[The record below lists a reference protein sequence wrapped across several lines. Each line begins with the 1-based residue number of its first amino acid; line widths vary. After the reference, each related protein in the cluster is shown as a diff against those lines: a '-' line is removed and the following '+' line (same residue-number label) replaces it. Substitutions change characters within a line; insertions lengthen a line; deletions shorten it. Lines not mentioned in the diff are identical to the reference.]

1 MSYAGPRRQSCF
13 RDEEKAGD
21 NVVTPPNDT
30 TPHEFNP
37 WLRVTSLIES
47 AGQLLGLNEGMIKR
61 IITPERIL
69 EVAVPVR
76 MDSGNVEMYTGWRI
90 QHDTSRGPGKGGI
103 RFHQSV
109 NIDEIAA
116 LSADMSI
123 KCAVVN
129 IPYGGAKGGVRVDPT
144 KLSRGELERLT
155 RRYAFSIGPMIG
167 PDRDIPAPD
176 INTDAQV
183 MSWIMDTI
191 SMMHGHNISG
201 VVTGKPLAIGGTLG
215 HAGATSLGV
224 TICTAAILQRLGRQ
238 SNEQRVIV
246 QGYGK
251 VGAPLVKLMSDRGMK
266 VVGVADVKG
275 AIHVPEGIKWSV
287 LAKHFAEAGTV
298 VGYAGATRSS
308 PKSSGPSRAT
318 SRSLPPW
325 AGSSPTRSPEHGR
338 VDHGRSR
345 QRTDHRRG
353 SRDTLEPQY
362 PVVPDVLANAG
373 GVVASYFEWAQDL
386 QGFMWET
393 ELFQQRLEKTMHE
406 AFNHVW
412 NRQKELNV
420 NCATPPSRWASSA
433 SPRRPRCAACFL
445 ERVLCGPVLIALAAV
460 RRPAELSRSDDRRH
474 DSPDSDDR

>member
-1 MSYAGPRRQSCF
+1 MSWALVSYAGPRRHIRF
-13 RDEEKAGD
+13 RDEDKAGD
-21 NVVTPPNDT
+21 NVVTQPHEA

-109 NIDEIAA
+109 NTDEIAA

-144 KLSRGELERLT
+144 RLSRGELERLT

-183 MSWIMDTI
+183 MSWIMDTV
-191 SMMHGHNISG
+191 SMMHGHNTPG

-224 TICTAAILQRLGRQ
+224 TICTAAILQRLGRL
-238 SNEQRVIV
+238 SNEQRVII

-275 AIHVPEGIKWSV
+275 AIHVPGGINPGV
-287 LAKHFAEAGTV
+287 LAKHFDEAGTV
-298 VGYAGATRSS
+298 VGYPGAEHVKSHEFWTLPSDIAIPAALGGVITEEVASS
-308 PKSSGPSRAT
+308 LAASIMVEAANGPTTGEGAAVLASRNI
-318 SRSLPPW
+318 
-325 AGSSPTRSPEHGR
+325 
-338 VDHGRSR
+338 
-345 QRTDHRRG
+345 
-353 SRDTLEPQY
+353 

-386 QGFMWET
+386 QGFMWES

-406 AFNHVW
+406 SFNHVW
-412 NRQKELNV
+412 NRQKELHV
-420 NCATPPSRWASSA
+420 NLRDTAIAVGVERIAEAT
-433 SPRRPRCAACFL
+433 
-445 ERVLCGPVLIALAAV
+445 
-460 RRPAELSRSDDRRH
+460 ELRGLF
-474 DSPDSDDR
+474 P

>member
-1 MSYAGPRRQSCF
+1 M
-13 RDEEKAGD
+13 
-21 NVVTPPNDT
+21 VTQPNEASLG
-30 TPHEFNP
+30 EFNP
-37 WLRVTSLIES
+37 WLRVSSLIET
-47 AGQLLGLNEGMIKR
+47 AGKLLGLNDGMIKR

-109 NIDEIAA
+109 NTDEIAA

-123 KCAVVN
+123 KTAVVN

-183 MSWIMDTI
+183 MSWIMDTV

-224 TICTAAILQRLGRQ
+224 TICTAAILQRMGRL
-238 SNEQRVIV
+238 SNEQRVII

-275 AIHVPEGIKWSV
+275 AIHVPGGVNPHV

-298 VGYAGATRSS
+298 VGYPGADLVDSDQFWTIPSDIAVPAALGGVITDKIAETMAASIMIEAANGPTTGEGAAVLSS
-308 PKSSGPSRAT
+308 RNI
-318 SRSLPPW
+318 
-325 AGSSPTRSPEHGR
+325 
-338 VDHGRSR
+338 
-345 QRTDHRRG
+345 
-353 SRDTLEPQY
+353 

-386 QGFMWET
+386 QGFMWES

-412 NRQKELNV
+412 NRQKELKV
-420 NCATPPSRWASSA
+420 NLRDTAIAVGVERIAEAT
-433 SPRRPRCAACFL
+433 
-445 ERVLCGPVLIALAAV
+445 EV
-460 RRPAELSRSDDRRH
+460 RGLFP
-474 DSPDSDDR
+474 